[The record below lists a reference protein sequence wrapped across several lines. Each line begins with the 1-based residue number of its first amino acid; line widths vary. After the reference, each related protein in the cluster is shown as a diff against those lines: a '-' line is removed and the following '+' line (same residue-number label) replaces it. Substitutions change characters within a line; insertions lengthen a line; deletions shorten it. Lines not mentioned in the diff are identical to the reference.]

1 MQRIA
6 VIKEGRDQH
15 VKVKRIALAGVDPF
29 TGLGDGVPPR
39 AGVRLTLSA
48 LGKRRL
54 PAK

>member
-6 VIKEGRDQH
+6 VVKEGRDQH

-39 AGVRLTLSA
+39 GGVRLALSA